1 MNNNSFLDF
10 FKKHRI
16 LANIL
21 IITAVNLVLLTVAY
35 LSLGPYTHHN
45 EYQIVPVLKG
55 MSVEEVSTLLA
66 SKNLKYEVT
75 DSIFDN
81 TSKPG
86 CIIMQTPKGGSKIKD
101 GRTIYLTI
109 RSYSTKKVKVPY
121 VNDLSM
127 RQGMAALHSAGLT
140 NISIEHKPSEYS
152 DLILELKMNGLPL
165 QKGDLIP
172 VNSKV
177 TIVVGDGSLQ
187 LADSTIL
194 NDYNENIDALE
205 FDESTLE

>member
-45 EYQIVPVLKG
+45 EYQIVPELKG

-121 VNDLSM
+121 VIDLSM
-127 RQGMAALHSAGLT
+127 RQGMAALHSADLT

-205 FDESTLE
+205 FDASTLE

>member
-1 MNNNSFLDF
+1 MDKKSVLDF
-10 FKKHRI
+10 FKRHRI
-16 LANIL
+16 LTNIL
-21 IITAVNLVLLTVAY
+21 IITAVNLILLTVAY

-45 EYQIVPVLKG
+45 EYQIVPELKG
-55 MSVEEVSTLLA
+55 MTVEEASSLIS

-81 TSKPG
+81 ISKPG

-109 RSYSTKKVKVPY
+109 RSYSTKKVKVPS

-127 RQGMAALHSAGLT
+127 RQGMAALQSAGLT
-140 NISIEHKPSEYS
+140 NITVEHKPSEYS
-152 DLILELKMNGLPL
+152 GLILEVKMNGLPL

-172 VNSKV
+172 INSKI
-177 TIVVGDGSLQ
+177 TIIVGDGSLQ

-194 NDYNENIDALE
+194 NDYNENVEDLE
-205 FDESTLE
+205 FDPSTLE

>member
-1 MNNNSFLDF
+1 MSNKTFLDF

-16 LANIL
+16 LTNIL
-21 IITAVNLVLLTVAY
+21 IITAVNTILLTVAY

-45 EYQIVPVLKG
+45 EYQIVPELKG
-55 MSVEEVSTLLA
+55 MTVEEASALIS

-86 CIIMQTPKGGSKIKD
+86 SIIMQTPKGGSKIKD

-127 RQGMAALHSAGLT
+127 RQGMAALQSAGLT
-140 NISIEHKPSEYS
+140 NISVEHKPSEYS
-152 DLILELKMNGLPL
+152 GLIFELKMNGLPL

-194 NDYNENIDALE
+194 NDYNENVGDLE
-205 FDESTLE
+205 FDASTLE

>member
-1 MNNNSFLDF
+1 
-10 FKKHRI
+10 
-16 LANIL
+16 
-21 IITAVNLVLLTVAY
+21 
-35 LSLGPYTHHN
+35 
-45 EYQIVPVLKG
+45 
-55 MSVEEVSTLLA
+55 
-66 SKNLKYEVT
+66 
-75 DSIFDN
+75 
-81 TSKPG
+81 
-86 CIIMQTPKGGSKIKD
+86 
-101 GRTIYLTI
+101 
-109 RSYSTKKVKVPY
+109 
-121 VNDLSM
+121 M

-205 FDESTLE
+205 FDASTLE